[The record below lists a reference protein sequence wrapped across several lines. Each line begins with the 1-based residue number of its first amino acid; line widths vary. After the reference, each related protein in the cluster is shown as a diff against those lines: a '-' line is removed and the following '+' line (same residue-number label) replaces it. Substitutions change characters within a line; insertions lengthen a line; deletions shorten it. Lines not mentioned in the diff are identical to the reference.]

1 MRPDQLDPIAE
12 INGWHIDDG
21 ANRQIEAILKSCIK
35 EPVSPSFMAPPVKR
49 PVILDLSAA

>member
-12 INGWHIDDG
+12 INGWHIDDD
-21 ANRQIEAILKSCIK
+21 ANRQIKAILKSCIK